1 MTSDKIYHSPI
12 RRLASALSNPD
23 VLAFILPIA
32 LIIPNIILCITDSM
46 PWWMRIVN
54 IVLPLSV
61 YYLLTSTVKR
71 IGLLTLS
78 LFVLM
83 ALNSFQIVVL
93 YLFGERVIAIDMF
106 LNVVTTQPSEAIELL
121 ANLIFPLL
129 FCAVVYITLIAFGI
143 YTLIKKLKS
152 SYIYRKRMLK
162 WSIGGTAL
170 SSIILISGLMSA
182 HSTTQL
188 RNLYPYNVFSN
199 IVTSSKRIDQSLN
212 YPTTSAGFTY
222 KATDSH
228 KADSCEIHVLIIGE
242 TGRAIDWQLNGYNRE
257 TNPQLSKRN
266 DVIYFD
272 RAISQSNTT
281 HKCVPMLLS
290 EVDPFNFDSIVNR
303 KSIITAFKEVG
314 YKTAYFT
321 TQPKNN
327 SYNEHFACEAD
338 TTVFIP
344 NHSHYDMDLV
354 DMMKR
359 FINENS
365 AGNKLFVVLHT
376 YGSHFNYIDRL
387 PSNYHYFTPDGDSNA
402 SISNRNQLLNAYDN
416 TIRYTDHV
424 INSAISALQ
433 QTGLAASLFY
443 VSDHGEDI
451 FDDSRERFLHA
462 SPAPTYYQLH
472 VPMLAW
478 TSSAYDAN
486 YPDIRRALIS
496 HKHSYIAPPQQLFH
510 TMIQIS
516 GLSTPYFQPEN
527 SIASSR
533 FKSPLP
539 VFLDDYNEPVRLEK
553 SGLKKEDIELFRSIG
568 VL

>member
-1 MTSDKIYHSPI
+1 MTHDKKYRSLFRRFAALMSD
-12 RRLASALSNPD
+12 PD
-23 VLAFILPIA
+23 VLAFVLPIA
-32 LIIPNIILCITDSM
+32 LIIPNLILCVTDSM

-61 YYLLTSTVKR
+61 YYLLTSVIKR
-71 IGLLTLS
+71 IGLLTVA

-106 LNVVTTQPSEAIELL
+106 LNVVTTQPSEACELL

-129 FCAVVYITLIAFGI
+129 FCAAVYITLTAFGV
-143 YTLIKKLKS
+143 YAVCKKQKTS
-152 SYIYRKRMLK
+152 VTYRRRMLM
-162 WSIGGTAL
+162 WSIGGIAFGGL
-170 SSIILISGLMSA
+170 ILAVGLISSR
-182 HSTTQL
+182 STTQL
-188 RNLYPYNVFSN
+188 RNLYPYNVCSN
-199 IVTSSKRIDQSLN
+199 IVTATKRIDQSLN
-212 YPTTSAGFTY
+212 YPKTSAGFSY
-222 KATDSH
+222 HATDTH
-228 KADSCEIHVLIIGE
+228 RADSCEIHVLIIGE
-242 TGRAIDWQLNGYNRE
+242 TSRAINWQLHGYGRE
-257 TNPQLSKRN
+257 TNPELSGRD
-266 DVIYFD
+266 DVIFFD

-290 EVDPFNFDSIVNR
+290 EVDPYNFDSIVNR

-354 DMMKR
+354 DMMTQ
-359 FINENS
+359 FIADNPCP
-365 AGNKLFVVLHT
+365 GKLFIVLHT
-376 YGSHFNYIDRL
+376 YGSHFSYIDRL
-387 PSNYHYFTPDGDSNA
+387 PSSFHHFTPDGDSNA
-402 SISNRNQLLNAYDN
+402 TMANRDQLLNAYDN

-424 INSAISALQ
+424 INTAITALQ
-433 QTGLAASLFY
+433 QTGVPASLLY

-462 SPAPTYYQLH
+462 SPSPTYYQLH

-486 YPDIRRALIS
+486 YPDVRPTLLS
-496 HKHSYIAPPQQLFH
+496 HQHSYIAPPQQLFH
-510 TMIQIS
+510 TMTQIS
-516 GLSTPYFQPEN
+516 GLSTPYFKPEN
-527 SIASSR
+527 SLASKR
-533 FKSPLP
+533 FKSPAP
-539 VFLDDYNEPVRLEK
+539 VFLDDYNEPTPLDQ
-553 SGLKKEDIELFRSIG
+553 SGLKSEDIEQFRSIG